1 MTFLRQEDESSGN
14 FDDIHILAER
24 TVIGTLESKNAVNRI
39 SLLMIKKTLLY
50 FNNSKQRI
58 YTTIR

>member
-39 SLLMIKKTLLY
+39 SLLMLKNFTL
-50 FNNSKQRI
+50 FQ
-58 YTTIR
+58 